1 MDISNKIHLT
11 LKDYNK
17 CHIVCDVDCSLGEI
31 FDYTCAVKSFVLNKM
46 KEQEEA
52 EKQKKEEV
60 PQE

>member
-11 LKDYNK
+11 LKDFNK
-17 CHIVCDVDCSLGEI
+17 CHIVCDNDCPLGEI
-31 FDYTCAVKSFVLNKM
+31 FDYSCALKNFVLSKM